1 MQKLRSVFISDVHL
15 GAPHAHAEELASFL
29 SNLDCERLYLV
40 GDIVDLWWVSR
51 RRATWNK
58 AETRVLDLLRRM
70 PKRGIEVIYIPGN
83 HDAALR
89 AIGGQLLA
97 GVQVRAKAE
106 HFCSN
111 GQRLLIT
118 HGDQFDRH
126 VRFCKVQKAVGG
138 YLYDG
143 LLDFDAYA
151 NALRKRFGMRRFSLA
166 NWIKARNGQAK
177 DYLQRFESAVADSA
191 LQKGFDGAV
200 CGHIHHAKLSRTEN
214 FTYANCGDWV
224 ENLTA
229 IAEDHSGALIQLQWN
244 PQAIVSME
252 VSQAIPKPLQLSA

>member
-1 MQKLRSVFISDVHL
+1 MQKLRAVFISDVHL
-15 GAPHAHAEELASFL
+15 GAPHAHADELASFL
-29 SNLDCERLYLV
+29 SSLDCERLYLV

-83 HDAALR
+83 HDSALR

-106 HFCSN
+106 HVSSN

-126 VRFCKVQKAVGG
+126 VRFCKVQKAIGG
-138 YLYDG
+138 YFYDG

-151 NALRKRFGMRRFSLA
+151 NALRKRFGMPRFSLA

-177 DYLQRFESAVADSA
+177 DYLQRFELAVMDSA
-191 LQKGFDGAV
+191 LHRGFDGAV
-200 CGHIHHAKLSRTEN
+200 CGHIHHSKLTQTEC

-229 IAEDHSGALIQLQWN
+229 IAEDADGALIQLQW
-244 PQAIVSME
+244 QAQAMLSMK
-252 VSQAIPKPLQLSA
+252 VTQASQMPLRLSA